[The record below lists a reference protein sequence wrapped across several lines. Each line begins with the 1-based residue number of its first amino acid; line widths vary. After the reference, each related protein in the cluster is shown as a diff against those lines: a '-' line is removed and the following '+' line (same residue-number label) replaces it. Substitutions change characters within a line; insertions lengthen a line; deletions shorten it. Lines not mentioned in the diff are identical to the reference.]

1 MKKRANITSLLLLSL
16 MTLSFTTE
24 KQTEATHSV
33 MYTMP
38 EPDTII
44 NQPVR
49 VSAFDLPVVPPSSG
63 VQFFKD
69 GVLFLASS
77 KSRVKMLPDHLSFG
91 TISAYYADLDGH
103 SLGKSFPFTNST
115 PFTFPPEATTF
126 NKDNTLMYFTRNAND
141 GTQKIFRA
149 EYTDGD
155 WVIDS
160 KPLDFCSDNATYT
173 HPAISLDGKIMV
185 FSSDRSDSYGGMD
198 LYVTLNTDGKW
209 SEPENIGNAVNST
222 FNEVFPF
229 LDADNNLFFSSN
241 NIQGFGGYD
250 IYVCKFDDN
259 TWERPINLATPIN
272 TINDD
277 VAFTIDR
284 NSGKTAFYTVKENL
298 GRTYIQLYKVD
309 MVETSQTAGLNLSQY
324 LTRPDIPQMVI
335 LALEPA
341 VQATDRPAE
350 TRRTTVR
357 RDDDKI
363 VYRVQFLTSF
373 NPKTRPQLTIGER
386 VYPVFEYLYAGAYR
400 LYVGEYED
408 LDQAL
413 EMQLFLIQNDYPNA
427 TVAAFRND
435 VISFDPDLLITG
447 TTDTTAVIKQKETEA
462 KAVTKPVVKTEEKK
476 ADPVKTVIPKT
487 EEKKADPVKTVIP
500 KTEEKKVVPP
510 VKEVTKPVEQ
520 KKDVVVYRVQL
531 LSNATAKGS
540 YEIKVNNVSYKTY
553 EYFYVGSYRTCIG
566 EFSTLAPA
574 RELQNAA
581 RKAGHPQAFVVAFVN
596 NVRSTDPALFK

>member
-1 MKKRANITSLLLLSL
+1 
-16 MTLSFTTE
+16 
-24 KQTEATHSV
+24 
-33 MYTMP
+33 
-38 EPDTII
+38 
-44 NQPVR
+44 
-49 VSAFDLPVVPPSSG
+49 
-63 VQFFKD
+63 
-69 GVLFLASS
+69 
-77 KSRVKMLPDHLSFG
+77 MLPDHLSFG
-91 TISAYYADLDGH
+91 NISAYYASLDGPN
-103 SLGKSFPFTNST
+103 LGNSFPFTNSAS
-115 PFTFPPEATTF
+115 FTYPPEATTF
-126 NKDNTLMYFTRNAND
+126 NKDHTIMYFTRNAGD
-141 GTQKIFRA
+141 GSQKIFKA
-149 EYTDGD
+149 EYSDGD
-155 WVIDS
+155 WIIDS
-160 KPLDFCSDNATYT
+160 QPLDFCSDNSIYT
-173 HPAISLDGKIMV
+173 HPALSLDEKIMV
-185 FSSDRSDSYGGMD
+185 FSSNRSDSYGGMD
-198 LYVTLNTDGKW
+198 LYVTLYTDGKW
-209 SEPENIGNAVNST
+209 SEPVNMGNAVNST

-272 TINDD
+272 TIYDD

-284 NSGKTAFYTVKENL
+284 NNGRTAFYTVKENF
-298 GRTYIQLYKVD
+298 GRSYIQLYKVD
-309 MVETSQTAGLNLSQY
+309 LVETNITEGLNMSQY

-350 TRRTTVR
+350 TRRTTTR

-400 LYVGEYED
+400 LYVGEYEG
-408 LDQAL
+408 LPQAI
-413 EMQLFLIQNDYPNA
+413 EMQRFLIQNDYPNA

-435 VISFDPDLLITG
+435 VISFDPDLLLAD
-447 TTDTTAVIKQKETEA
+447 TTDNPAVIQQKEPETKAITTPVIKPEEKKADSVKTVTPKTEEKKIEPEKTVIA
-462 KAVTKPVVKTEEKK
+462 KTEEKK
-476 ADPVKTVIPKT
+476 A
-487 EEKKADPVKTVIP
+487 
-500 KTEEKKVVPP
+500 VPP
-510 VKEVTKPVEQ
+510 VKEVTKTVEQ

-531 LSNATAKGS
+531 ASNPKARGS

-574 RELQNAA
+574 RNLQNAA
-581 RKAGHPQAFVVAFVN
+581 RKAGFDQAFVVVFVN
-596 NVRSTDPALFK
+596 DVRSTDPAYFK